1 MHEEKRGNVMKHWW
15 EGYPW
20 RMIQTNLRQIDM
32 ANINAKEYA
41 KQLKDFGATVVT
53 LNAAGI
59 IASYET
65 KHPYQAQSE
74 YLTGDSLRQ
83 LIDACH
89 EEGIRVIARTDFSKV
104 HYDLYEQHPEWAYRT
119 AKGEIVNYNGDVH
132 VCPNG
137 EYQQKIMFEILEEV
151 LTTHPFD
158 GVFCNMSGFL
168 VVDYSGNFHGPCHC
182 DSCKTKY
189 LELYGEKMPETD
201 DIRNP
206 AFISRYMQFTGR
218 CTAEHKTR
226 MRAMVKGIS
235 EEIAMNG
242 IDYIRSESNTE
253 IDRAE
258 WIYSASGNSRLSAG
272 PFHKRPADNAS
283 VDFMGFRYRHASVSP
298 ALMELRQWQNLANA
312 GSTSIYI
319 MGHLDNHPDVSSFA
333 PTKKAFRF
341 HAEHEDL
348 FTNMVSGAEVMLIRS
363 TNWQREDAEVYG
375 WIRALTESHIPSD
388 EMSIH
393 ELQSAEQFAGKKYLI
408 LPSIRELNP
417 KQAELIDTFAH
428 NGGTVVSSGDIAVK
442 NGVPVL
448 KCLGIEAVKEHRR
461 NCMSSM
467 FEIGESDRRFFL
479 RCAET
484 PYIAPGKEILL
495 MQPQDGAEIF
505 LRLIPEHLFG
515 PPERCY
521 YTEVTEE
528 PGIIEYLYGEG
539 KGICIHF
546 KIGSFFYKEGYQ
558 NSLSFMQDVLFS
570 LAGMREI
577 APGLTPMTEI
587 TLKKVDEKT
596 LVQLVNTTGIFS
608 NSYYPPVPIRDITL
622 VLPGMTA
629 TALNGG
635 KLELQQK
642 GDMLIIKL
650 DELKTYEAILIE

>member
-1 MHEEKRGNVMKHWW
+1 MKHWW

-32 ANINAKEYA
+32 ADINAKEYA

-59 IASYET
+59 IASYQT

-104 HYDLYEQHPEWAYRT
+104 HYDLYAQHPEWAYRT

-137 EYQQKIMFEILEEV
+137 EYQQKIMFEILEEL

-168 VVDYSGNFHGPCHC
+168 VMDYSGNFHGPCHC
-182 DSCKTKY
+182 DSCKKKY
-189 LELYGEKMPETD
+189 KELYGTEMPETD
-201 DIRNP
+201 DLRDP
-206 AFISRYMQFTGR
+206 ALIGKYMQFTGR
-218 CTAEHKTR
+218 CTAEHKAR
-226 MRAMVKGIS
+226 MRSLVKGIN

-242 IDYIRSESNTE
+242 LDYIRSESNTE
-253 IDRAE
+253 IGREE
-258 WIYSASGNSRLSAG
+258 WIYSASGNARLSAG
-272 PFHKRPADNAS
+272 PFHRRPADNAS

-312 GSTSIYI
+312 GSTSLYI
-319 MGHLDNHPDVSSFA
+319 MGRLDNHPDVSGFE

-348 FTNMVSGAEVMLIRS
+348 FTNLVSGAEVMVLRS
-363 TNWQREDAEVYG
+363 MNWQRADAEVYG
-375 WIRALTESHIPSD
+375 WIRALTESHIPFD
-388 EMSIH
+388 EMSVH
-393 ELQSAEQFAGKKYLI
+393 ELQDMAQLEGKKYLI
-408 LPSIRELNP
+408 LPGIRNLTP
-417 KQAELIDTFAH
+417 TQAALIDSFAQR
-428 NGGTVVSSGDIAVK
+428 GGTVLASGDQAVK
-442 NGVPVL
+442 NGDVVL
-448 KCLGIEAVKEHRR
+448 KCLGIEQVKETRR
-461 NCMSSM
+461 GCMSSM
-467 FEIGESDRRFFL
+467 FEIRESDRPFFP

-484 PYIAPGKEILL
+484 PYITPGEEIGL
-495 MQPQDGAEIF
+495 MQPQEGARTY
-505 LRLIPEHLFG
+505 LRLIPEHMFG

-521 YTEVTEE
+521 YTEVTDE
-528 PGIIEYLYGEG
+528 PGVIAYSCGG
-539 KGICIHF
+539 GRGICIPF
-546 KIGSFFYKEGYQ
+546 KIGAFFYKEGHR
-558 NSLSFMQDVLFS
+558 NSLSFIQDILFH
-570 LAGMREI
+570 LAGIREI
-577 APGLTPMTEI
+577 APGLTPMTEL
-587 TLKKVDEKT
+587 TVKKAGEKT

-622 VLPGMTA
+622 TMPGKTA
-629 TALNGG
+629 AALNGG
-635 KLELQQK
+635 KLEAAQNGAMLQ
-642 GDMLIIKL
+642 IKL
-650 DELKTYEAILIE
+650 NKLNAYEAILIEYANQELK

>member
-1 MHEEKRGNVMKHWW
+1 MKHWW

-41 KQLKDFGATVVT
+41 RQLKDFGATVVT

-65 KHPYQAQSE
+65 KHPYQARSE

-89 EEGIRVIARTDFSKV
+89 EEGIRVIACTDFSKV

-182 DSCKTKY
+182 DSCKMKY
-189 LELYGEKMPETD
+189 LELYGEEMPETD

-218 CTAEHKTR
+218 CSAEHKTR
-226 MRAMVKGIS
+226 MRALVKGIS

-312 GSTSIYI
+312 GATSVYI
-319 MGHLDNHPDVSSFA
+319 MGHLDNHPDVSGFE
-333 PTKKAFRF
+333 PTRKVFFF

-348 FTNMVSGAEVMLIRS
+348 FTNMVSGAEVMLIRN
-363 TNWQREDAEVYG
+363 TNWQREDAEAYG
-375 WIRALTESHIPSD
+375 
-388 EMSIH
+388 
-393 ELQSAEQFAGKKYLI
+393 
-408 LPSIRELNP
+408 
-417 KQAELIDTFAH
+417 
-428 NGGTVVSSGDIAVK
+428 
-442 NGVPVL
+442 
-448 KCLGIEAVKEHRR
+448 
-461 NCMSSM
+461 
-467 FEIGESDRRFFL
+467 
-479 RCAET
+479 
-484 PYIAPGKEILL
+484 
-495 MQPQDGAEIF
+495 
-505 LRLIPEHLFG
+505 
-515 PPERCY
+515 
-521 YTEVTEE
+521 
-528 PGIIEYLYGEG
+528 
-539 KGICIHF
+539 
-546 KIGSFFYKEGYQ
+546 
-558 NSLSFMQDVLFS
+558 
-570 LAGMREI
+570 
-577 APGLTPMTEI
+577 
-587 TLKKVDEKT
+587 
-596 LVQLVNTTGIFS
+596 
-608 NSYYPPVPIRDITL
+608 
-622 VLPGMTA
+622 
-629 TALNGG
+629 
-635 KLELQQK
+635 
-642 GDMLIIKL
+642 
-650 DELKTYEAILIE
+650 